1 MNSDKLMIDSATGA
15 SPPRFRTKDMGCSPI
30 RFRPSIESITTT
42 TTTLENMF
50 EHPSD
55 LLDHQQTNSRGKIPM
70 KKYILSLFIET

>member
-15 SPPRFRTKDMGCSPI
+15 SPPRFR
-30 RFRPSIESITTT
+30 PSIESTTTTT

-55 LLDHQQTNSRGKIPM
+55 LLDHQQTNSRGKMPM